1 MNIADKQKLYSEM
14 FRVLKPMGTLVIYDI
29 FKGPKKEYN
38 DSSFNY
44 PVPWASD
51 SSMSFLIAPDD
62 ARSLLKDTVF
72 RELIWE
78 DKTASALEWFNQ
90 IIKHSETTGPPP
102 PIGIHTIV
110 GPQWQ
115 TMVKNLINNFDE
127 GFVVIAQGV
136 FECDH

>member
-38 DSSFNY
+38 YSSFNY

-62 ARSLLKDTVF
+62 ARKLLKDTGF

-90 IIKHSETTGPPP
+90 IIKPFRNYRASSTNRNTYYCWTT
-102 PIGIHTIV
+102 
-110 GPQWQ
+110 
-115 TMVKNLINNFDE
+115 MANNGKEFNK
-127 GFVVIAQGV
+127 
-136 FECDH
+136 

>member
-1 MNIADKQKLYSEM
+1 
-14 FRVLKPMGTLVIYDI
+14 MGTLVIYDI
-29 FKGPKKEYN
+29 FKGPKKEHD

-44 PVPWASD
+44 PVLWASD
-51 SSMSFLIAPDD
+51 SSMSFLISQDH
-62 ARSLLKDTVF
+62 ARKLLKDTGF

-90 IIKHSETTGPPP
+90 IIKHSETAGPPP
-102 PIGIHTIV
+102 PIGMHTIV

-115 TMVKNLINNFDE
+115 TMVKNLINNFEE

-136 FECDH
+136 FERH